1 VPAEPSWW
9 YHRPNADSGAGS
21 GADPNPAVG
30 HGASGNGASDP
41 GAGWHGSAA
50 TALAPAAAIYG
61 AITVRRMARAPEY
74 VSALPVICVGNFTAG
89 GAGKTPATAMIVAR
103 LIAMGRRP
111 AILTRG
117 YGGRTAGPHWV
128 DADRV
133 NADWVIADRVD
144 ADWLIETQ
152 DTAET
157 VGDEP
162 ILHARRAPT
171 LVARDRVAGARAIEA
186 NGRCDVIV
194 MDDGLQNPALGK
206 TLSIAVVD
214 GARGFGNGRVI
225 PAGPLR
231 APLDWQLRHVDAV
244 LFNGAP
250 SPETIAALDR
260 ATATGGETRASGQQP
275 ARLFGRLEPDA
286 TIAAR
291 ISGRRVVAF
300 AGIGHPARYFETVRS
315 LGADI
320 AEAIPF
326 PDHHP
331 YTATDAARLQA
342 AAARYGAD
350 LVTTEKD
357 HVRLVGQPALAELAA
372 AAIPIPVEMMLDPAS
387 IAALDQM
394 LATLAQS
401 RPPKSKAL

>member
-1 VPAEPSWW
+1 MV
-9 YHRPNADSGAGS
+9 
-21 GADPNPAVG
+21 
-30 HGASGNGASDP
+30 
-41 GAGWHGSAA
+41 
-50 TALAPAAAIYG
+50 
-61 AITVRRMARAPEY
+61 RAPDY

-117 YGGRTAGPHWV
+117 YGGRTDGPHWV
-128 DADRV
+128 KAGWIDADRV
-133 NADWVIADRVD
+133 
-144 ADWLIETQ
+144 IETQ

-162 ILHARRAPT
+162 MLHARRSPT
-171 LVARDRVAGARAIEA
+171 LVARDRVAGARAMEA
-186 NGRCDVIV
+186 DGRCDVIV

-231 APLDWQLRHVDAV
+231 APLDWQLHHVDAV

-260 ATATGGETRASGQQP
+260 AIANSARVRQQP
-275 ARLFGRLEPDA
+275 ARLFARLEPDA
-286 TIAAR
+286 TVAAR
-291 ISGRRVVAF
+291 VSGRRVVAF
-300 AGIGHPARYFETVRS
+300 AGIGHPGRYFETVRS
-315 LGADI
+315 LGADL

-331 YTATDAARLQA
+331 YTATDAAKLLA

-357 HVRLVGQPALAELAA
+357 HVRLVGQPGLAPLAA
-372 AAIPIPVEMMLDPAS
+372 TAIPIPVEMMLDTAS
-387 IAALDQM
+387 NAALDQM
-394 LATLAQS
+394 LAGLAQS
-401 RPPKSKAL
+401 QPPKSKAL